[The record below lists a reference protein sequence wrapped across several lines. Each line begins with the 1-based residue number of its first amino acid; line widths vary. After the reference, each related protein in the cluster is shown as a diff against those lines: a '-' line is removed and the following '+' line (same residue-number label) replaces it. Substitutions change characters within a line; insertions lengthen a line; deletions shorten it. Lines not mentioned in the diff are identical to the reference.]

1 MRKNLKL
8 WRGYGQ
14 HELLT
19 REMGSFTRTAMLRH
33 SCHSEG
39 PRQSGG
45 MDQQELWGIQQ
56 RQKES
61 PAFPSEE
68 TIATMKAGDWLAGQ
82 QLCWK
87 GPWGSGGHK
96 QFMSQQHVLAAEKAR
111 SVLVCMNRSTAR
123 RWSSQTTALVQLHLG
138 YWAPS
143 TGKISVNWS
152 KFRRGTSRCLGIL
165 KAGYVQLGEGL
176 RVAQQQ
182 FSNAL
187 LYRMW
192 AELWLFVSRLN
203 TIFFFVLVCLCLT
216 CPTFICHDACCFACI
231 LLNCTSTW
239 LLCYSLKLYCCYCL
253 VCSRFFTKF
262 RIKFLPQTFIMRFIN
277 LQF

>member
-1 MRKNLKL
+1 MDNMSCWQGRWEVL
-8 WRGYGQ
+8 Q
-14 HELLT
+14 ELLCLGT
-19 REMGSFTRTAMLRH
+19 AAIQRDLGKVEEWTSKSSGEFNKGKRKALLFQVKKPLQQWRLETDWLGSSSAEKDLEVLVDT
-33 SCHSEG
+33 SS
-39 PRQSGG
+39 
-45 MDQQELWGIQQ
+45 LWASSTSWQQ
-56 RQKES
+56 RRPEVSWSAWTEAQ
-61 PAFPSEE
+61 P
-68 TIATMKAGDWLAGQ
+68 GDGAVRL
-82 QLCWK
+82 
-87 GPWGSGGHK
+87 H
-96 QFMSQQHVLAAEKAR
+96 
-111 SVLVCMNRSTAR
+111 
-123 RWSSQTTALVQLHLG
+123 LVQLHLG